1 MLTNVSIAYWNYSAS
16 DYQPDRR
23 ANLRQSEK
31 PGSSAYATGGGGVVL
46 EHEYAASA
54 LASLLLAQPIE
65 GLGDEF
71 NPLTVAVQQGA
82 HSAVDDVAIEGISP
96 GGRRTLR
103 VACRRRPTI
112 GRSEESTVKLFADF
126 LDALASDPISHTSGR
141 ARLGLAISAPFGPA
155 SELATLTEIARRQPD
170 HPSFV
175 TAVNAQGAYSSQVRV
190 RLQNV
195 FDLIEAAETHRG
207 NPSSGE
213 DHIRQLTWQLLQ
225 ALFVIDLLLE
235 GDVAPGRT
243 NVVARLTALTGDA
256 SRAEDL
262 RLRLVN
268 IAGASEIRAGAYTR
282 PMLRRDLRSFGLL
295 AEAPDFIRARPQVE
309 ALESEL
315 RARTS
320 SSLKL
325 PGTGEELSID
335 RSVVVKELVQLTV
348 NSPPGTVIIVHGEP
362 DVGKSAVALLAADS
376 IRSAGGVALVAS
388 LRDLPPAVIE
398 LRAALGMAPDELL
411 SAAPS
416 APKSALFLDGAEVIQ
431 ECDCQSAGAFVRA
444 AIAAGITTLL
454 VVRDDAVDS
463 LRNQLRTGVERPNEF
478 LVSPLAP
485 DEIAELAKTVPTLAR
500 VTADARAAWL
510 LRRIGL
516 VDLLLRAV
524 QLGIPMPTSLSS
536 EAEIFS
542 IVWSGLIRRNE
553 AIIGSVS
560 PDDREAA
567 AIEVARAL
575 LTGQPAQVVG
585 GAALPSLRSDGVL
598 LSRKA
603 AATWEKGD
611 RFASDVLRDF
621 ATARLLLQSGL
632 KMLADAN
639 APRWTVRAARLFAQA
654 QLARVVLSPGG
665 TASEAWKTLRVEFAD
680 LSANHGQ
687 RWTEV
692 PWESLLT
699 AGWADKLLAQ
709 LVPTLTNDAVQLAE
723 LLRTTIVRFSDNG
736 ASDVTVAAPLISWLL
751 ENRKLDRKWS
761 IDDAESPRKHVLRW
775 LRGVARLEAAQQDV
789 SLFQDLRGRIRDA
802 LIPYADEY
810 SDPEILEPLGLLGKD
825 STDASNQVLTA
836 IGRKHPGFLAPVV
849 ESVDVARLMSQR
861 NPKLLAWLAEQY
873 YIEKPKTQGRGSTWH
888 DEGIRHHEARGGQ
901 ALAAWYRGPFLFLLR
916 EDFARGLRLI
926 DRMLDRGAR
935 DRLET
940 SNTLHRQMG
949 GDPSE
954 EFVGLELDFADSGPR
969 NFVGDQHVWSW
980 YRGSSVGPYPCMSAL
995 FSLEI
1000 FMDGCV
1006 RSGIDVRTLTTR
1018 IMRDA
1023 STLASVG
1030 LCCGFLVRH
1039 IDKVSKELDGLLA
1052 DPTVWELEF
1061 SRVSHEGSLHVQ
1073 GADDSTVPGR
1083 ERRGWMPLNVAM
1095 YFVVGAM
1102 QRRDDQRLKELR
1114 DIGDRLIQNAGG
1126 DNASPTVKRWA
1137 AHLDWKNYMLVEENG
1152 QRLIKAQVPEEVTEA
1167 LAPVTE
1173 DIEWHQEMYRL
1184 LNRYRLRYA
1193 TPYRFALAELPPDE
1207 ELEKDVQA
1215 ARRLEKFAQDESS
1228 DPVRCAV
1235 SGVAAA
1241 VLRRAT
1247 ETAAGHIPATSLNW
1261 AQDLLIRF
1269 AVELNPSSVN
1279 HPESMYSLGGDRQ
1292 AALALPL
1299 TVVSRA
1305 GGHSP
1310 TRAETQRATPPRGH
1324 GFVHNCSERISACIK
1339 AIQTFARTL
1348 TKLEPRIDNQADVPV
1363 REKDVAPVLT
1373 ALQACT
1379 CSPSVEVRQCVAEGL
1394 RTLFDQSCSIQDN
1407 GRCWH
1412 EGVWLAIE
1420 AGARRVVLGDFSEN
1434 GRADIQAIT
1443 GDLGAQLRDAPD
1455 RKLMLTYIEPAA
1467 ISAMDAARTATCIKP
1482 KAEALRGALLQAYA
1496 RAASVWAEH
1505 NYHRHKEQGAAFA
1518 SAVLRSA
1525 MDGGPEIIIEIGR
1538 MLSNSPGAL
1547 ADYLDALVMAS
1558 TYETGFVQSLS
1569 AAWAK
1574 LMEIALLPFREPEKH
1589 EHRYS
1594 TTRRLDSLIPS
1605 PRTSGYFEDPEPV
1618 MKKARTQWFPPT
1630 AISEHL
1636 EEWLRYAHGDMHAV
1650 DALVGFLQTRPLP
1663 EQVRLGLEWVHKI
1676 VIDDDRAAAACGF
1689 LLVGWLHTIRGSLVE
1704 EAPKRW
1710 YREIV
1715 DALVLGRYVGAREL
1729 QALDE

>member
-1 MLTNVSIAYWNYSAS
+1 
-16 DYQPDRR
+16 
-23 ANLRQSEK
+23 
-31 PGSSAYATGGGGVVL
+31 
-46 EHEYAASA
+46 
-54 LASLLLAQPIE
+54 
-65 GLGDEF
+65 
-71 NPLTVAVQQGA
+71 
-82 HSAVDDVAIEGISP
+82 
-96 GGRRTLR
+96 

-112 GRSEESTVKLFADF
+112 GKSEESTVKLFADL
-126 LDALASDPISHTSGR
+126 LDAVATDPNSHTSGR
-141 ARLGLAISAPFGPA
+141 ARLGLAISVPFGPA
-155 SELATLTEIARRQPD
+155 SELSTLTEIARRQPD
-170 HPSFV
+170 HVSFV
-175 TAVNAQGAYSSQVRV
+175 TAVNTPGAQSSQVRI
-190 RLQNV
+190 RLQHV
-195 FDLIEAAETHRG
+195 FDVIEAAEAHRG
-207 NPSSGE
+207 NSSLGE
-213 DHIRQLTWQLLQ
+213 DRITHLTWQLLQ
-225 ALFVIDLLLE
+225 ALFVIELGLE

-243 NVVARLTALTGDA
+243 NLVARLTALTGDA

-262 RLRLVN
+262 RLRLVS

-295 AEAPDFIRARPQVE
+295 SEAPDFIRAAPQLE

-320 SSLKL
+320 SSLQL
-325 PGTGEELSID
+325 PGTGETFTID
-335 RSVVVKELVQLTV
+335 RSVVVDELVQLTV
-348 NSPPGTVIIVHGEP
+348 NSPAGTAIIVRGEP
-362 DVGKSAVALLAADS
+362 DVGKSAVALRAVDS

-388 LRDLPPAVIE
+388 LRDLPPAVID
-398 LRAALGMAPDELL
+398 LRAALGMTPDELL

-416 APKSALFLDGAEVIQ
+416 APTSALVLDGAEVIQ
-431 ECDCQSAGAFVRA
+431 ECDCQSAGGFVRA
-444 AIAAGITTLL
+444 AAAAALTTIL
-454 VVRDDAVDS
+454 VVRDDAADS
-463 LRNQLRTGVERPNEF
+463 LRNHLRGVGIEEPKEF
-478 LVSPLAP
+478 LVSPLS
-485 DEIAELAKTVPTLAR
+485 AEEVTALVKAVPTLDR

-553 AIIGSVS
+553 AIIGGVS

-567 AIEVARAL
+567 VIEVARAL
-575 LTGQPAQVVG
+575 LTGQPAHVVG

-603 AATWEKGD
+603 SATWEKGD

-621 ATARLLLQSGL
+621 AIARLLLQGGL

-654 QLARVVLSPGG
+654 QLARAVLSPGG
-665 TASEAWKTLRVEFAD
+665 TASEAWERLRIEFAD

-692 PWESLLT
+692 PWESLLI
-699 AGWADKLLAQ
+699 AGWADKLLAE
-709 LVPTLTNDAVQLAE
+709 LAPALTNDPVQLAE
-723 LLRTTIVRFSDNG
+723 LLRTTMVRFSESG

-751 ENRKLDRKWS
+751 ENRSLDREWS
-761 IDDAESPRKHVLRW
+761 IDDAESLRNHVLRW
-775 LRGVARLEAAQQDV
+775 LRGVARLEAARQDV
-789 SLFQDLRGRIRDA
+789 SSFQDLRGRIRDA

-810 SDPEILEPLGLLGKD
+810 SDPEILESLGLLGKD
-825 STDASNQVLTA
+825 STDESNQVLTA
-836 IGRKHPGFLAPVV
+836 IGRNHPGFLAPVV
-849 ESVDVARLMSQR
+849 ESIDVARVMSQC
-861 NPKLLAWLAEQY
+861 NPTLLAWLAEQY
-873 YIEKPKTQGRGSTWH
+873 YIEKPNTQGWGSTWH

-935 DRLET
+935 ARLAT
-940 SNTLHRQMG
+940 SNMLHRQMG
-949 GDPSE
+949 SDPNE
-954 EFVGLELDFADSGPR
+954 QFVSLELNFADSGSR

-995 FSLEI
+995 FSLEM

-1018 IMRDA
+1018 IMRGA

-1039 IDKVSKELDGLLA
+1039 IDKASKELDGLLV

-1083 ERRGWMPLNVAM
+1083 ERRGWTPLNVAM
-1095 YFVVGAM
+1095 YLVVEAM

-1114 DIGDRLIQNAGG
+1114 DIGTRLIQNAGG

-1137 AHLDWKNYMLVEENG
+1137 AHLDWKNYVLVEENG
-1152 QRLIKAQVPEEVTEA
+1152 QVLIKAHVPEEVTEA
-1167 LAPVTE
+1167 LAPVTK
-1173 DIEWHQEMYRL
+1173 DIEWQQEMYRL

-1193 TPYRFALAELPPDE
+1193 IPYRFALAELPPDE
-1207 ELEKDVQA
+1207 DLMKDVQV
-1215 ARRLEKFAQDESS
+1215 ARRLEKFAQNESS

-1241 VLRRAT
+1241 VLHRAAQD
-1247 ETAAGHIPATSLNW
+1247 AAGQIPTTSLNW
-1261 AQDLLIRF
+1261 AQDLLMHF
-1269 AVELNPSSVN
+1269 AIDPNPSSVN
-1279 HPESMYSLGGDRQ
+1279 HPDSMYSLGGDRQ

-1299 TVVSRA
+1299 TIIARA

-1310 TRAETQRATPPRGH
+1310 TRDERQGATPPRGN
-1324 GFVHNCSERISACIK
+1324 GFVHNRKEWISACVK
-1339 AIQTFARTL
+1339 AIQAFARKL
-1348 TKLEPRIDNQADVPV
+1348 TKLEARVNNQANGPV
-1363 REKDVAPVLT
+1363 REKNMAPVLT
-1373 ALQACT
+1373 AIEACT
-1379 CSPSVEVRQCVAEGL
+1379 CSPSVEVRQCVAEGF
-1394 RTLFDQSCSIQDN
+1394 RTLFDQSCSIQRN

-1434 GRADIQAIT
+1434 GRADIQPIT
-1443 GDLGAQLRDAPD
+1443 GDVVAQLRDAPD

-1467 ISAMDAARTATCIKP
+1467 ICAMDASRTATCIKP
-1482 KAEALRGALLQAYA
+1482 KAAHLRDALLQAYA
-1496 RAASVWAEH
+1496 RSASVWAEQ
-1505 NYHRHKEQGAAFA
+1505 NYRHQKEQGAAFA
-1518 SAVLRSA
+1518 SAVLRWA
-1525 MDGGPEIIIEIGR
+1525 IHAGQERIIEIGA

-1558 TYETGFVQSLS
+1558 TYETGFVPSLS
-1569 AAWAK
+1569 AAWPK
-1574 LMEIALLPFREPEKH
+1574 LMEIGLLRFRKPDKI
-1589 EHRYS
+1589 EHRY
-1594 TTRRLDSLIPS
+1594 TATRELDSLIPS

-1618 MKKARTQWFPPT
+1618 LKKARTQWLPPT

-1650 DALVGFLQTRPLP
+1650 DTLVGFLQTRPLP
-1663 EQVRLGLEWVHKI
+1663 EQVRTGLEWIHKI
-1676 VIDDDRAAAACGF
+1676 VIDDDRTAAACGF
-1689 LLVGWLHTIRGSLVE
+1689 LLVSWLRTIRSSVVE
-1704 EAPKRW
+1704 QAPKRW

>member
-1 MLTNVSIAYWNYSAS
+1 MRGKICFVVEAPRPRHNEFAIDKENK
-16 DYQPDRR
+16 
-23 ANLRQSEK
+23 LRSENST
-31 PGSSAYATGGGGVVL
+31 SSSYATGGGGIIL

-54 LASLLLAQPIE
+54 FASLLLAQPIE

-71 NPLTVAVQQGA
+71 TLLSVGVQQGA
-82 HSAVDDVAIEGISP
+82 HSAVDDIAIEGISP

-112 GRSEESTVKLFADF
+112 GKSEESTVKLFVDL
-126 LDALASDPISHTSGR
+126 LDAVATDPSSHTSGR

-155 SELATLTEIARRQPD
+155 SELAILTEIARRQPD
-170 HPSFV
+170 HASFV
-175 TAVNAQGAYSSQVRV
+175 MAVKTPGAQSSQVRV
-190 RLQNV
+190 RLQHV
-195 FDLIEAAETHRG
+195 FDVVEAAEAHRG
-207 NPSSGE
+207 NSSLDE
-213 DHIRQLTWQLLQ
+213 DRIAHVTWHLLQ
-225 ALFVIDLLLE
+225 ALFVIELRLE

-243 NVVARLTALTGDA
+243 NLVARLTALTGDV

-262 RLRLVN
+262 RLRLVR
-268 IAGASEIRAGAYTR
+268 IAGAAEVRAGAYTR

-295 AEAPDFIRARPQVE
+295 GEAPDFVRARPQLD
-309 ALESEL
+309 ALESDL

-320 SSLKL
+320 SALKV
-325 PGTGEELSID
+325 PGLGEKFSID
-335 RSVVVKELVQLTV
+335 RSAVVEDLVQLTL
-348 NSPPGTVIIVHGEP
+348 NSSTGSAIIVRGEP
-362 DVGKSAVALLAADS
+362 DVGKSAIALRAADS

-388 LRDLPPAVIE
+388 LRDLPPAAID
-398 LRAALGMAPDELL
+398 LRAAFGMAPDEVL

-416 APKSALFLDGAEVIQ
+416 APNTALVLDGAEVIQ
-431 ECDCQSAGAFVRA
+431 ECDCQCAGILVRA
-444 AIAAGITTLL
+444 AAAAGMTTIL
-454 VVRDDAVDS
+454 VVRDDACDS
-463 LRNQLRTGVERPNEF
+463 LRNHLRRAGIEEPKEF
-478 LVSPLAP
+478 LVSPLGP
-485 DEIAELAKTVPTLAR
+485 DEIAALARAVPMLAR
-500 VTADARAAWL
+500 VTSDERAAWL

-542 IVWSGLIRRNE
+542 IVWSGLIRRGE
-553 AIIGSVS
+553 AIIGGVS

-567 AIEVARAL
+567 VIEVARAV
-575 LTGQPAQVVG
+575 LTGQPAHVVG
-585 GAALPSLRSDGVL
+585 GPALPSLRSDGVL

-603 AATWEKGD
+603 SATWEKGD
-611 RFASDVLRDF
+611 LFASDVLRDF

-654 QLARVVLSPGG
+654 QLARAVLSPDG
-665 TASEAWKTLRVEFAD
+665 TVSEAWERLRLEFAD

-709 LVPTLTNDAVQLAE
+709 LVPALTNDPVQVAE
-723 LLRTTIVRFSDNG
+723 LLRTTMVRFSDNG
-736 ASDVTVAAPLISWLL
+736 ATDVTVAAPLISWLL
-751 ENRKLDRKWS
+751 ENRSLDKEWS

-775 LRGVARLEAAQQDV
+775 LRGVARLEAARQDV
-789 SLFQDLRGRIRDA
+789 SSFQDLRKRICDA

-810 SDPEILEPLGLLGKD
+810 SDPEILESLGLLGKD

-836 IGRKHPGFLAPVV
+836 IGRNRPGFLAPVV
-849 ESVDVARLMSQR
+849 ESIDVARVMSQHDS
-861 NPKLLAWLAEQY
+861 KLLAWLAEQY
-873 YIEKPKTQGRGSTWH
+873 YIEKPNTQGRGSTWH
-888 DEGIRHHEARGGQ
+888 DEGIRHHEAVGGQ
-901 ALAAWYRGPFLFLLR
+901 ALAAWYRGPFLFLLN

-935 DRLET
+935 ARLET
-940 SNTLHRQMG
+940 SNTLHRQMA

-954 EFVGLELDFADSGPR
+954 QFVGLELNFADSGPR
-969 NFVGDQHVWSW
+969 KFVGDQHVWSW

-995 FSLEI
+995 FSLEM

-1006 RSGIDVRTLTTR
+1006 RSGIDVSTLTTR

-1030 LCCGFLVRH
+1030 LCCGFLIRH
-1039 IDKVSKELDGLLA
+1039 IDNVSKELDSLLA

-1061 SRVSHEGSLHVQ
+1061 NRVSHERSLHVQ

-1095 YFVVGAM
+1095 YLVVGAM

-1114 DIGDRLIQNAGG
+1114 DIGDRLMQNAGG

-1137 AHLDWKNYMLVEENG
+1137 AHLDWKNYVLVEENG
-1152 QRLIKAQVPEEVTEA
+1152 QLLIKAQVPEEVTEA

-1228 DPVRCAV
+1228 DQVRCAV

-1241 VLRRAT
+1241 VLHRAT

-1269 AVELNPSSVN
+1269 AVDPNPSSFN
-1279 HPESMYSLGGDRQ
+1279 HPDAMHSLGGDRQ

-1299 TVVSRA
+1299 IVLNREA
-1305 GGHSP
+1305 
-1310 TRAETQRATPPRGH
+1310 
-1324 GFVHNCSERISACIK
+1324 
-1339 AIQTFARTL
+1339 
-1348 TKLEPRIDNQADVPV
+1348 VPD
-1363 REKDVAPVLT
+1363 REKRAATSLT
-1373 ALQACT
+1373 AIEACT
-1379 CSPSVEVRQCVAEGL
+1379 SSYSVEVRQCVAEGV
-1394 RTLFDQSCSIQDN
+1394 RKLFDHACSIESD

-1412 EGVWLAIE
+1412 EGVWRAIE
-1420 AGARRVVLGDFSEN
+1420 TGARRVVLGDFSEN
-1434 GRADIQAIT
+1434 GRAEIQPVT
-1443 GDLGAQLRDAPD
+1443 GDVVAQLRDAPD

-1467 ISAMDAARTATCIKP
+1467 ICTMDAARTAICIKP
-1482 KAEALRGALLQAYA
+1482 KAEALRGALLEAYA
-1496 RAASVWAEH
+1496 RSASVWAEN
-1505 NYHRHKEQGAAFA
+1505 NYHRQKEQGAAFA
-1518 SAVLRSA
+1518 SAVLRWA
-1525 MDGGPEIIIEIGR
+1525 IHAGQERIIEVGA

-1547 ADYLDALVMAS
+1547 ADYLDALVMAC
-1558 TYETGFVQSLS
+1558 TYETGFVPSLS
-1569 AAWAK
+1569 AAWSE
-1574 LMEIALLPFREPEKH
+1574 LMDIGLFRFRKPEKI
-1589 EHRYS
+1589 EHRY
-1594 TTRRLDSLIPS
+1594 TARRQLDSLIPS

-1618 MKKARTQWFPPT
+1618 LKKARRQWLPPT
-1630 AISEHL
+1630 VISEHL
-1636 EEWLRYAHGDMHAV
+1636 QEWLRYAHGDMQAV

-1663 EQVRLGLEWVHKI
+1663 EQARTGLEWIYKI
-1676 VIDDDRAAAACGF
+1676 VMDDDRTAAACGF
-1689 LLVGWLHTIRGSLVE
+1689 LLVGWLRTIRSSLVGE
-1704 EAPKRW
+1704 PPKRR

-1715 DALVLGRYVGAREL
+1715 DALVLGRYNGAREL